1 MEVIAGSCDY
11 LLKHAIDLLKTSRW
25 PRGWRTI
32 KTNKHIFH
40 VHVTDGMI
48 GARDILEKMGY
59 SETLPTTIKF
69 PDHVNEPDREKL
81 RVIAAELLMGKLEAQ
96 GLLQDQPKPF
106 YSGSYNM
113 PV

>member
-32 KTNKHIFH
+32 KTNKHKFH

-59 SETLPTTIKF
+59 SETLPTAIKF
-69 PDHVNEPDREKL
+69 PDHVKEPDREKL

>member
-1 MEVIAGSCDY
+1 
-11 LLKHAIDLLKTSRW
+11 
-25 PRGWRTI
+25 
-32 KTNKHIFH
+32 
-40 VHVTDGMI
+40 MI

-59 SETLPTTIKF
+59 SETLPTAIKF
-69 PDHVNEPDREKL
+69 PDHVKEPDREKL